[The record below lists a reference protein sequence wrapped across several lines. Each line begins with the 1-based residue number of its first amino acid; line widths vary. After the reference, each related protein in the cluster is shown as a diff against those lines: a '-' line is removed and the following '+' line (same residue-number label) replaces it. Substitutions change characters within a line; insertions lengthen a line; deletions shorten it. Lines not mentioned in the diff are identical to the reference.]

1 MKVRNCL
8 YKILLT
14 KSVVRFFSGPNN
26 LVFSFGTREKY
37 LVTSGVLPQIN
48 MRFVSFL
55 VRNTTIVI
63 TDVVCQAVCVPEM
76 SCLSISFENLDR
88 ANDEN
93 EVVTPRV
100 LACVSRISC
109 RSISFSDGAAAPE
122 L

>member
-1 MKVRNCL
+1 MTFKTVLLSLSCAFYEGEKLPIQNP
-8 YKILLT
+8 LT

-55 VRNTTIVI
+55 ARNTTIVI

-76 SCLSISFENLDR
+76 SRLSISYKTGTERMTRMRL
-88 ANDEN
+88 
-93 EVVTPRV
+93 
-100 LACVSRISC
+100 
-109 RSISFSDGAAAPE
+109 
-122 L
+122 